1 MQKTPSRA
9 TISEETFISIV
20 IKDKRG
26 RKSSGGIILPTP
38 PPRADFDRGRPC
50 RAASAFFGACAWAC
64 RLSGFKG
71 NNSSALR
78 CPGLVGREGGG
89 VGTRGGGCLGL
100 RGEVGRWWSKLR
112 KQERKNT
119 FLSLCANTLGGKMG
133 LVGSVQTATS
143 GLRAKRASPNLYTCC
158 VYTAATQQRCLQI
171 FYHNGRR

>member
-1 MQKTPSRA
+1 MQRTPSRA

-38 PPRADFDRGRPC
+38 PPCADFDRGRPC
-50 RAASAFFGACAWAC
+50 RAASAFFSACAGAC

-89 VGTRGGGCLGL
+89 VGTRGGGCLGC
-100 RGEVGRWWSKLR
+100 GGRWGGGG
-112 KQERKNT
+112 
-119 FLSLCANTLGGKMG
+119 LSFENKSEKTLFSRCVQTHSEGKMG

-143 GLRAKRASPNLYTCC
+143 GLLAKRASPNRYTCC